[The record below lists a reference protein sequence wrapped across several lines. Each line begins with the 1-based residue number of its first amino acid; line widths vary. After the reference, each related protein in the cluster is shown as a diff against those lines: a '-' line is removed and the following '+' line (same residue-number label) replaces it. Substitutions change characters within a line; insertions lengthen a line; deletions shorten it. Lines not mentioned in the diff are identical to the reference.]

1 LLLAISQSVRLRL
14 SDDWANFTFWVG
26 IDPTGGANPFADTVI
41 WGQGAHIY
49 NAYAQVPPVEVTA
62 QSDTVTVF
70 LRSQTQWAFK
80 HNDAYWDSVSLEIVE
95 GDEEP
100 EPGDGATKLGA
111 HVLRV
116 AAGLSEYIAAK
127 PAVVK
132 FAGEWGSAANVPD
145 GVLAIGRKHQ
155 GASGRRL

>member
-1 LLLAISQSVRLRL
+1 
-14 SDDWANFTFWVG
+14 
-26 IDPTGGANPFADTVI
+26 
-41 WGQGAHIY
+41 
-49 NAYAQVPPVEVTA
+49 
-62 QSDTVTVF
+62 
-70 LRSQTQWAFK
+70 
-80 HNDAYWDSVSLEIVE
+80 VSLEIVE

-132 FAGEWGSAANVPD
+132 FVGEWGSAANVPD

-155 GASGRRL
+155 GASSRRL